1 MASWESKICYA
12 CMSCFDS
19 KGNPQTLVSFF
30 GYTHSPLHIQPL
42 TREQEM
48 LIQRHRVPMVKVWD
62 NTYRTVEPVNPA
74 QFNIWAEQV
83 GFRFSNEVYCLLEDK
98 IQQPKTQP
106 KQQPK
111 TKPKPKQTAYNPRR
125 RYTGS
130 EDNTAG
136 LWYDYD

>member
-1 MASWESKICYA
+1 
-12 CMSCFDS
+12 
-19 KGNPQTLVSFF
+19 
-30 GYTHSPLHIQPL
+30 
-42 TREQEM
+42 
-48 LIQRHRVPMVKVWD
+48 MVKVWD
-62 NTYRTVEPVNPA
+62 NTYRTVGPVNPA

-98 IQQPKTQP
+98 IQQPKPQ
-106 KQQPK
+106 
-111 TKPKPKQTAYNPRR
+111 PKQTAYNPRK

>member
-1 MASWESKICYA
+1 
-12 CMSCFDS
+12 
-19 KGNPQTLVSFF
+19 
-30 GYTHSPLHIQPL
+30 
-42 TREQEM
+42 
-48 LIQRHRVPMVKVWD
+48 MVKVWD

-98 IQQPKTQP
+98 IQQPKTKP

-111 TKPKPKQTAYNPRR
+111 TKPKQTAYNPRK